1 MLMQWLLA
9 SKRRLCI
16 AITES
21 TTPYPH
27 VGKSF
32 LDDGLL
38 TCFLPKLAGRPPLSG
53 CEATM
58 PCVRSQPAL
67 LSDTGWAYRKSEA
80 NDLESGT
87 SAEDC
92 A

>member
-1 MLMQWLLA
+1 MLMVLMQWLLA
-9 SKRRLCI
+9 VTCRVCI
-16 AITES
+16 SACWTAS
-21 TTPYPH
+21 P
-27 VGKSF
+27 V
-32 LDDGLL
+32 DDGFLTFLL
-38 TCFLPKLAGRPPLSG
+38 LIQALSG
-53 CEATM
+53 REATT

-92 A
+92 ACL